1 MVLPPRYGHFVRIL
15 HSCTD
20 QKITA
25 ALASMELTAAQGPIL
40 GFIEH
45 AQEPPC
51 SRDIEEAFRLSHPTV
66 SGILSRLEKKGF
78 IEFRPDAEDRRC
90 KRIFM
95 LPKGSAC
102 NETMHRIIDENE
114 AQMVQDFSE
123 EEKELFEQLLTRAI
137 RNMGATLCKRKH
149 KEEHNA

>member
-1 MVLPPRYGHFVRIL
+1 
-15 HSCTD
+15 
-20 QKITA
+20 
-25 ALASMELTAAQGPIL
+25 MELTAAQGPIL

-51 SRDIEEAFRLSHPTV
+51 SRDIEEAFSLSHPTV

-78 IEFRPDAEDRRC
+78 IEFRSDAEDRRC

-114 AQMVQDFSE
+114 AQMVQGFSE
-123 EEKELFEQLLTRAI
+123 EEKELFEQLLIRAI
-137 RNMGATLCKRKH
+137 RNMGAPPCKRKH